1 MKTTI
6 ILLILSFIIV
16 LFGFFA
22 QVFSLQDSEYVWI
35 TKEQVKNLLWNLQES
50 LEGKGHVQCMAAE
63 HRSNVFC
70 LDTDHALKFYKD
82 SLISYKSIIF
92 C

>member
-22 QVFSLQDSEYVWI
+22 QVFSLQESEYVWI
-35 TKEQVKNLLWNLQES
+35 TKEQVKNLLWNLQEIKLAMREIAKGGIDDEASNSASYLS
-50 LEGKGHVQCMAAE
+50 LRK
-63 HRSNVFC
+63 
-70 LDTDHALKFYKD
+70 L
-82 SLISYKSIIF
+82 
-92 C
+92 

>member
-6 ILLILSFIIV
+6 ILLIMSFIVV

-35 TKEQVKNLLWNLQES
+35 TKEQVKNLLWNLQEIKLAMIAKGSIDDEASKSASYLS
-50 LEGKGHVQCMAAE
+50 LRK
-63 HRSNVFC
+63 
-70 LDTDHALKFYKD
+70 L
-82 SLISYKSIIF
+82 
-92 C
+92 